1 MVEAI
6 VSFAVQR
13 LGDALIKEAVSLRGV
28 HEQVEQLGNE
38 LRRMLCFLKDAD
50 SKEQQGDELVRNWV
64 SEIRDVAYDSEDV
77 IDKYVLKVASRER
90 GCIMN
95 FLIKSAC
102 IINTRKHQYKVSKEI
117 QSILTKLQNI
127 SDSRVT
133 YDIKCIRD
141 EETPSVVEN
150 QKLQQLRRSYPHVE
164 DEDVIGLEKH
174 TSELIAELTKE
185 EERRCVISIIGVGGL
200 GKTTLAKTVYRQNIV
215 KNHFQFCAWTFVSQ
229 RCSKRDILKEIL
241 KNASL
246 LSQELK
252 EIEDKNEEDLVQLL
266 YKYLQDKRYLVVLDD
281 IWSSE
286 AWDILSPAFPNG
298 VKGSKVLLTTRNKEV
313 ALRSDP
319 WSLHLEPRLLTD
331 EESWCL
337 LCKKALPTT
346 NMAETS
352 ISPGLQKI
360 GREIVRM
367 CGGLPL
373 GVTVLGGFLATK
385 KTDITE
391 WEIVQRNMNTHMNRG
406 PNGVMGILSLSYND
420 LPHHLKPCFLY
431 LSCFPED
438 CEIPVRK
445 LIQLW
450 TAEGF
455 IPQLNGD
462 TMEDLAEQ
470 EYLTELIQRCMVQV
484 SEKSLAGRVKTCR
497 LHDLMRDLCL
507 LRAREEN
514 FLDIRDQEVAD
525 SPTTHWRLR
534 RLAVHKDQ
542 QRYISLEKSSYLR
555 LRTLVYCP
563 NQNSYL
569 FHNVQLHHQN
579 LKLLRVLDL
588 RGVYDDTGSTTRQIG
603 KLVHLRYLGLTN
615 IRIGR
620 ISPGIGNLRYL
631 QTLDLSG
638 YFGTVPKTIQKM
650 EQLRHLHLYSG
661 QKHLQIGN
669 LINLQT
675 LKWVTAGRWM
685 TKGGLI
691 RMTNLRKLGICG
703 LLGSE
708 LEEILDSI
716 VHRSTDHNPL
726 RSLYLHLDLPNP
738 EFFPSMERLSQCHNL
753 HKLSLS
759 GFCKENYFKFP
770 RNITKLTLAWTCFFQ
785 DPWADL
791 QHLLNLKYLDMRS
804 AYNGEELVCK
814 AKGFPQLQ
822 HLHLKKL
829 PHLKQFRVHKGGMP
843 NLKHL
848 KISNCSKLV
857 MLPRGLKFVTTIQKL
872 EINNMPLDFQ
882 ARVSKKGADWYKVR
896 HISSITLKVEPE
908 TIIF

>member
-13 LGDALIKEAVSLRGV
+13 LGDALIQEAVSLHGV

-77 IDKYVLKVASRER
+77 IDTFVLKVASRER
-90 GCIMN
+90 GGIMN
-95 FLIKSAC
+95 LLIKSAC
-102 IINTRKHQYKVSKEI
+102 ILNTRKHQYKVGKEI

-127 SDSRVT
+127 SDSRVK
-133 YDIKCIRD
+133 YDIKGIHD
-141 EETPSVVEN
+141 EETPSSVAN
-150 QKLQQLRRSYPHVE
+150 QKLQQQLRRSYPHVE
-164 DEDVIGLEKH
+164 DEDVIGLEEH

-200 GKTTLAKTVYRQNIV
+200 GKTTLAKNAYRHSV
-215 KNHFQFCAWTFVSQ
+215 VENHFQFCAWTFVSQ
-229 RCSKRDILKEIL
+229 RCSRRDILIEIL

-246 LSQELK
+246 SSHELK
-252 EIEDKNEEDLVQLL
+252 EIEDRNEEDLVQLL

-281 IWSSE
+281 IWM
-286 AWDILSPAFPNG
+286 
-298 VKGSKVLLTTRNKEV
+298 KGSKVLLTTRNKEV
-313 ALRSDP
+313 ALRADP
-319 WSLHLEPRLLTD
+319 WSLHLEPRFLTD
-331 EESWCL
+331 KESWGL
-337 LCKKALPTT
+337 LCNKALPTT
-346 NMAETS
+346 NIAETS
-352 ISPGLQKI
+352 ISPALQKI
-360 GREIVRM
+360 GREMVRK

-373 GVTVLGGFLATK
+373 AVTVLGGLLATK

-391 WEIVQRNMNTHMNRG
+391 WEIVQRNMHTHMNR
-406 PNGVMGILSLSYND
+406 VMGILSLSYND
-420 LPHHLKPCFLY
+420 LPYHLKPCFLY
-431 LSCFPED
+431 LGLFPED
-438 CEIPVRK
+438 CEIPARK
-445 LIQLW
+445 LIQL
-450 TAEGF
+450 
-455 IPQLNGD
+455 
-462 TMEDLAEQ
+462 
-470 EYLTELIQRCMVQV
+470 CMVQV
-484 SEKSLAGRVKTCR
+484 SERSLTGRVKTCL

-514 FLDIRDQEVAD
+514 FLEIRDREVAE
-525 SPTTHWRLR
+525 SATTHCRLR
-534 RLAVHKDQ
+534 RLAIHKDQ
-542 QRYISLEKSSYLR
+542 ERYTSLGNSSHLR

-569 FHNVQLHHQN
+569 FYSVQLHHQN

-588 RGVYDDTGSTTRQIG
+588 RGIYDDTKGNITKQIG

-620 ISPGIGNLRYL
+620 ISPDIGNLQYL

-650 EQLRHLHLYSG
+650 EHLRHLHLHYG
-661 QKHLQIGN
+661 HKNLQIGN
-669 LINLQT
+669 LVNLQT
-675 LKWVTAGRWM
+675 LKWVTAGRWIIE
-685 TKGGLI
+685 GGLI
-691 RMTNLRKLGICG
+691 KMTNLQKLGLCK

-726 RSLYLHLDLPNP
+726 RSLYLHLDLKK
-738 EFFPSMERLSQCHNL
+738 FFPNMERLSQCHNL
-753 HKLSLS
+753 QKLSLR
-759 GFCKENYFKFP
+759 GFCRANYFKFP
-770 RNITKLTLAWTCFFQ
+770 PNITKLTLATTCFFQ

-791 QHLLNLKYLDMRS
+791 QHLPNLKYLSMKT

-814 AKGFPQLQ
+814 AEGFPQLQ

-829 PHLKQFRVHKGGMP
+829 PNLKQFRVHKGGMP
-843 NLKHL
+843 SLKHL
-848 KISNCSKLV
+848 EISNCSKLV

-872 EINNMPLDFQ
+872 EINNMPSDFQ
-882 ARVSKKGADWYKVR
+882 ARVSKKGPEWYKVR
-896 HISSITLKVEPE
+896 HISSITFKVDLQ
-908 TIIF
+908 TNSL